1 MTPDEVLAATAAL
14 LPAATPAAPELV
26 RGDAVVLLP
35 REGITEA
42 LTRLRDDPALRF
54 EVLVDVTC
62 VDYRGRTP
70 RFEVVY
76 QLRSLTHRHRLRVK
90 VGVPED
96 DARIPSA
103 FSVWRS
109 ASWGEREAYDLFGVE
124 FTGHPDL
131 RRLLLYP
138 EFVGH
143 PLRKD
148 YKLDQR
154 HPLVPERDPIV
165 DPWASR
171 GGER

>member
-1 MTPDEVLAATAAL
+1 MTPDEVLAATTAL
-14 LPAATPAAPELV
+14 LPAATRAPAELV
-26 RGDAVVLLP
+26 RGAAVVMLP
-35 REGITEA
+35 REGIVEA
-42 LTRLRDDPALRF
+42 LTRLRDDPTLRF

-96 DARIPSA
+96 DARIASA
-103 FSVWRS
+103 FPVWKS
-109 ASWGEREAYDLFGVE
+109 ASWAEREAYDLFGIE

-131 RRLLLYP
+131 RRLLMYP

-148 YKLDQR
+148 YPLDLR
-154 HPLVPERDPIV
+154 HPLVPERDPILE
-165 DPWASR
+165 PWTSR

>member
-1 MTPDEVLAATAAL
+1 MTPDEVLAATTAL
-14 LPAATPAAPELV
+14 LPAATQAPAELV
-26 RGDAVVLLP
+26 RGAAVVMLP
-35 REGITEA
+35 REGLAEA

-54 EVLVDVTC
+54 DVLVDVTC
-62 VDYRGRTP
+62 VDYRGRAP

-96 DARIPSA
+96 DARIASA
-103 FSVWRS
+103 VPVWKS
-109 ASWGEREAYDLFGVE
+109 ASWAEREAYDLFGME

-131 RRLLLYP
+131 RRLLMYP

-148 YKLDQR
+148 YPLNLR
-154 HPLVPERDPIV
+154 HPLVPERDPILE
-165 DPWASR
+165 PWTSR